1 LALIGQILL
10 YLAFIIL
17 IFSIIYSV
25 LAIKKKS
32 IKYINISKY
41 LIISSS
47 FLIWTSTIS
56 LVYAFVTNDYT
67 IKFVAHYS
75 DSTTG
80 FWYKVSAL
88 WAGQSGS
95 LLFWTAI
102 LALFIIIML
111 FTYPKKENIMI
122 PHILWFLGLS
132 LLFFLY
138 IVLFTSNP
146 FEVFSM
152 KEKLPM
158 DGVGLNPQLQTFSML
173 FHPPLLYFGYVGFNI
188 VIAFAFAALITNKLD
203 SGWLILSRNWAL
215 ISWLFLTIGNILGAQ
230 WAYTELGWGGFWA
243 WDPVENASFIPW
255 LTSTAYIHSANLQL
269 KRGIFKKWTVSLIM
283 ITFGLTILGTF
294 ITRSGFIDSV
304 HAFAKSTIGWYFIGF
319 LIVFTLVSVFL
330 IIFRLKELKTDA
342 KLDSFF
348 SRENTYVFANMA
360 FLVGVF
366 IVLFG
371 TLAPNIFKA
380 MGEKISINQSYFNE
394 VFSPVGLFILLLM
407 GLAPAFSWKKITKNN
422 FQKRLLPAFALT
434 IIFTIAII
442 LFKPI
447 MIKKIA
453 NIYSLLA
460 ISLSFFN
467 VIIIIYEF
475 SWAFKHLKKENYS
488 FKNALIWLFVKRNSK
503 YAGYLVHLGMVMI
516 FIGLSGT
523 AFNTEKSKML
533 ELNQSLKIE
542 NYELKFK
549 KIYLDSSNVDKDQ
562 VYSVIDLYKNN
573 KKIDVLK
580 PHKNFYNNA
589 IEGVTSEVSI
599 YSTAIKDLYVVL
611 EGFDIDKNLIFIRA
625 YINPLIIW
633 LWIGGLVI
641 MISSIP
647 LFFRKVLKETKE
659 AKEANV

>member
-1 LALIGQILL
+1 LALLGQLFL

-17 IFSIIYSV
+17 IFSIIFAV
-25 LAIKKKS
+25 FAIKKKS
-32 IKYINISKY
+32 IKYIEVSKY
-41 LIISSS
+41 LILSSS
-47 FLIWTSTIS
+47 FLIWVSTIA

-88 WAGQSGS
+88 WAGQAGS

-102 LALFIIIML
+102 LAMFIIIL
-111 FTYPKKENIMI
+111 ILTYPKKEKIML

-146 FEVFSM
+146 FEIFSL
-152 KEKLPM
+152 KEKLPT

-173 FHPPLLYFGYVGFNI
+173 FHPPLLYLGYVGFNI
-188 VIAFAFAALITNKLD
+188 VVAFIFAGLITNKLD
-203 SGWLILSRNWAL
+203 SEWIILSRNWAL
-215 ISWLFLTIGNILGAQ
+215 VSWLFLTMGNILGAQ

-243 WDPVENASFIPW
+243 WDPVENASFVPW

-269 KRGIFKKWTVSLIM
+269 KRGIFKKWTIVLGM
-283 ITFGLTILGTF
+283 ITYALTILGTF

-319 LIVFTLVSVFL
+319 LIIFSIISIFL
-330 IIFRLKELKTDA
+330 LIYRLKQLKTYA
-342 KLDSFF
+342 NLKSFF
-348 SRENTYVFANMA
+348 SRENSYLFANLA

-371 TLAPNIFKA
+371 TLSPNIFKA
-380 MGEKISINQSYFNE
+380 FGEKISINKEYFNQ
-394 VFSPVGLFILLLM
+394 VFSPIGLFILLLM
-407 GLAPAFSWKKITKNN
+407 GLAPTFSWKKITENN
-422 FQKRLLPAFALT
+422 FKKRLLPAFTLT
-434 IIFTIAII
+434 IIFTIAVII
-442 LFKPI
+442 LKPE
-447 MIKKIA
+447 MIKKISS
-453 NIYSLLA
+453 IYSLLA

-467 VIIIIYEF
+467 IIIITYEF
-475 SWAFKHLKKENYS
+475 SWAFKYLKKENYS
-488 FKNALIWLFVKRNSK
+488 FKNAIIWLFVKRNSK

-516 FIGLSGT
+516 FIGLAGT
-523 AFNTEKSKML
+523 AFNTEKAKML
-533 ELNQSLKIE
+533 EINQSLKIDS
-542 NYELKFK
+542 YQLKFK
-549 KIYLDSSNVDKDQ
+549 KIYLDSSNIDKDQ
-562 VYSVIDLYKNN
+562 VYALIDLYKNG
-573 KKIDVLK
+573 KKIDTLK

-599 YSTAIKDLYVVL
+599 YSTLAEDLYVVL
-611 EGFDIDKNLIFIRA
+611 EGFDIEKNLIFIRA

-633 LWIGGLVI
+633 LWIGGFII
-641 MISSIP
+641 MISSLP
-647 LFFRKVLKETKE
+647 LFFRKKYKI
-659 AKEANV
+659 

>member
-1 LALIGQILL
+1 LALLGQIFL

-17 IFSIIYSV
+17 IFSIIFSV

-32 IKYINISKY
+32 LKYIEVGKN
-41 LIISSS
+41 LLLSSS
-47 FLIWTSTIS
+47 FLIWTATIS

-67 IKFVAHYS
+67 IKFVSHYS

-88 WAGQSGS
+88 WAGQAGS

-102 LALFIIIML
+102 LALFIIIL
-111 FTYPKKENIMI
+111 FLTYPKNEKIMKV
-122 PHILWFLGLS
+122 HIQWIVALS
-132 LLFFLY
+132 LMFFLY

-146 FEVFSM
+146 FETFLLT
-152 KEKLPM
+152 EKVPL

-173 FHPPLLYFGYVGFNI
+173 FHPPLLYAGYVGFNI
-188 VIAFAFAALITNKLD
+188 VIAFTFAALITGKLD
-203 SGWLILSRNWAL
+203 SEWLIMSRNWAL
-215 ISWLFLTIGNILGAQ
+215 ISWLFLTVGNVLGAQ

-243 WDPVENASFIPW
+243 WDPVENASFVPW
-255 LTSTAYIHSANLQL
+255 LTSTAYLHSANLQL
-269 KRGIFKKWTVSLIM
+269 KRGIFKKWTISLMM

-304 HAFAKSTIGWYFIGF
+304 HAFAKSSIGWYFIGF
-319 LIVFTLVSVFL
+319 LIVFVIFSIFL
-330 IIFRLKELKTDA
+330 ILYRLDKLKTNP
-342 KLDSFF
+342 KLESFF
-348 SRENTYVFANMA
+348 SRENTYIFSNLA

-366 IVLFG
+366 IVLWG

-380 MGEKISINQSYFNE
+380 FGEKISINQTYFNE
-394 VFSPVGLFILLLM
+394 VFSPIGLFIFLLM
-407 GLAPAFSWKKITKNN
+407 GLAPAFSWKKITKEN
-422 FQKRLLPAFALT
+422 FKSRLLPALIMT
-434 IIFTIAII
+434 IVFTILII
-442 LFKPI
+442 VFKPI
-447 MIKKIA
+447 MIKKMS

-475 SWAFKHLKKENYS
+475 SWAFKYLKREKYT
-488 FKNALIWLFVKRNSK
+488 FKNAIIWLFVKRNTK
-503 YAGYLVHLGMVMI
+503 YSGYLVHLGIVMI

-533 ELNQSLKIE
+533 GINQSLKIDG
-542 NYELKFK
+542 YELRFK
-549 KIYLDSSNVDKDQ
+549 KIYLDSSNIDKDQ
-562 VYSVIDLYKNN
+562 VYSVIDLYKNGN
-573 KKIDVLK
+573 KIDVLK

-589 IEGVTSEVSI
+589 IEGVTSEVEI
-599 YSTAIKDLYVVL
+599 YSTFIKDLYVVL
-611 EGFDIDKNLIFIRA
+611 EGFDIEKDLIFIRA

-633 LWIGGLVI
+633 LWIGGFVI

-647 LFFRKVLKETKE
+647 LFFRRKRTLEDDSVS
-659 AKEANV
+659 